1 MEKDSPITSEEELSE
16 KLVKNCVPISDEEND
31 IEEGM
36 VIEKEDS
43 VNKEHSRRHRRRR
56 RSSSSCEYRR
66 KVKYNN
72 DRRRGHRHSGDSSS
86 DTDRLMRRSR
96 TLKFLDN
103 HSSPPSRRIK
113 KNSPL
118 PTQSSK
124 RMNVLS
130 DKLEKCK
137 NYKIFR
143 PIETPAL
150 ILTETLMVK
159 SSILTLTGSFVTK
172 KVSNLPPLPACP
184 PPFSSPIPPPP
195 SPQHQ
200 ISPLSSAM
208 FGAGHVEE
216 IINSELALIPLPD
229 YKSDSSTQGVLSNK
243 NYHGWGER
251 SVEMYEIISQ
261 IGEGTY
267 GQVYKARDKCTGE
280 FVALKK
286 IRLEHER
293 EGFPITAVRE
303 IKILRQL
310 RHHNII
316 NLKEIVTDKT
326 DVMDFHHDRGAFY
339 LVFEY
344 MDHDLMGILES
355 KAVEFST
362 YQIQS
367 LFKQLMAA
375 LAYCHQKNFLHRDI
389 KCSNILLTNGGIVK
403 IADFGLSRLYE
414 ANNEGR
420 PYTNK
425 VITLWYRPPELLL
438 GEERYNLS
446 VDIWSCG

>member
-1 MEKDSPITSEEELSE
+1 MNPNSFPIGKDSPITSEEGVSE
-16 KLVKNCVPISDEEND
+16 RLVKNCVPISDEEND

-43 VNKEHSRRHRRRR
+43 VNKEYHRRHRRRR
-56 RSSSSCEYRR
+56 RSSSSCDYRR

-72 DRRRGHRHSGDSSS
+72 DRRRGHRYSGESSS
-86 DTDRLMRRSR
+86 DTDRFTKRSR
-96 TLKFLDN
+96 TLKHLD
-103 HSSPPSRRIK
+103 HHASPPSRRVQ
-113 KNSPL
+113 KNSPRSA
-118 PTQSSK
+118 QSSK
-124 RMNVLS
+124 LINISS
-130 DKLEKCK
+130 DKIEKRK

-143 PIETPAL
+143 PIETPTP
-150 ILTETLMVK
+150 ILTETLVNRPK
-159 SSILTLTGSFVTK
+159 DSDSFVTK
-172 KVSNLPPLPACP
+172 KVSSPPPLPACP
-184 PPFSSPIPPPP
+184 PPLSSPIPPPP

-200 ISPLSSAM
+200 MSPPSSALAV
-208 FGAGHVEE
+208 AGHVEE
-216 IINSELALIPLPD
+216 IIKSELALIPLPD
-229 YKSDSSTQGVLSNK
+229 YKSDSYAQGVLSYK

-362 YQIQS
+362 KQIQS
-367 LFKQLMAA
+367 LFKQLMEA

-414 ANNEGR
+414 ANNEGCESVNL
-420 PYTNK
+420 YTF
-425 VITLWYRPPELLL
+425 
-438 GEERYNLS
+438 S
-446 VDIWSCG
+446 